1 MKKYRY
7 GSRAGFSAIE
17 LLMVIV
23 IMGILVGV
31 AAVKFV
37 GMGKKARISATR
49 MSIENIGTA
58 VEMFE
63 TENGSFPSSLKQLT
77 LATEERGPLIDE
89 DSLADSWGNEF
100 QYKQVGQFE
109 YEIRSAGPDGQ
120 MGTEDD
126 LFN

>member
-1 MKKYRY
+1 MKKHRY
-7 GSRAGFSAIE
+7 GQQAGFSAIE

-23 IMGILVGV
+23 IMGILVGI

-37 GMGKKARISATR
+37 GMGKRAQIAATR

-63 TENGSFPSSLKQLT
+63 TENGGFPSSLKQLT
-77 LATEERGPLIDE
+77 LATEERGPLME
-89 DSLADSWGNEF
+89 EESLVDSWGNEF
-100 QYKQVGQFE
+100 QYKQVAQFE

-126 LFN
+126 LVN